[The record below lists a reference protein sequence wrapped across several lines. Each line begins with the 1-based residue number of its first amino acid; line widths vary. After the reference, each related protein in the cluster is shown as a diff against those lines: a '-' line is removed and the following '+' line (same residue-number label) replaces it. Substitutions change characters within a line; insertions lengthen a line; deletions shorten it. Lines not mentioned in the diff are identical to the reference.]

1 MTEDQLTLL
10 TVQATL
16 EGKIKGFKSASEQ
29 LNLYP
34 ELKAKITFTITELE
48 EVLKV
53 INEMKK

>member
-16 EGKIKGFKSASEQ
+16 EGKIKGFKSALEQ
-29 LNLYP
+29 LNIYP

-48 EVLKV
+48 EVLKI
-53 INEMKK
+53 INEIKE